1 MKILLTSIL
10 CLFVVS
16 CMSIE
21 VAKSRVSFVESGLV
35 HDNNAYEI
43 KFSKASKLQFINSDW
58 IIDNWYLE
66 KGEAKTP
73 QRRIGPKHKGVVYMD
88 LSGNGVL
95 SEEKTYFYDLELK
108 NRKTSGSI
116 WVNSFGLP
124 SRMNKTLLDV
134 FLQNYAESI
143 SGSDFWLSRGVIG
156 KRPAQETK
164 TYATQ
169 VVEKRNI
176 SFGPYKALIATIS
189 IANIDQL
196 RMDPNHRHGTIRIM
210 IMRIRGPYEHK
221 TKSVVQ
227 GVTIHRKTKHEN
239 GFLVIGY
246 FNSPAYYETNLQD
259 YYRFL
264 GQFRFNGKRAI
275 DPEVLKNETGS
286 PSTAVPVSGEEEDTE
301 HPGGWH
307 AEETVTD
314 GGFENSP

>member
-1 MKILLTSIL
+1 MRG
-10 CLFVVS
+10 CV
-16 CMSIE
+16 
-21 VAKSRVSFVESGLV
+21 R
-35 HDNNAYEI
+35 
-43 KFSKASKLQFINSDW
+43 
-58 IIDNWYLE
+58 
-66 KGEAKTP
+66 
-73 QRRIGPKHKGVVYMD
+73 
-88 LSGNGVL
+88 SGNGVL

-124 SRMNKTLLDV
+124 SRMKKTLLDV
-134 FLQNYAESI
+134 FLHNYAESI
-143 SGSDFWLSRGVIG
+143 SGSNFWLSRGVIG
-156 KRPAQETK
+156 KRPAQETN

-196 RMDPNHRHGTIRIM
+196 RMDPNHRHGVIRIM
-210 IMRIRGPYEHK
+210 IMRIRGTYEHM
-221 TKSVVQ
+221 TKSSEQ
-227 GVTIHRKTKHEN
+227 GVTVNRKTKYKN

-246 FNSPAYYETNLQD
+246 FNSPEYYETNIQD
-259 YYRFL
+259 YYKFL

-275 DPEVLKNETGS
+275 DPEVLENKNGA
-286 PSTAVPVSGEEEDTE
+286 PSTIVPVSDEKEGTE
-301 HPGGWH
+301 HYDGWH